1 MAKFQIRDSDP
12 GFRKFRKQLKG
23 GPDAVDIGLF
33 SEQGS
38 DLVIYAASNEF
49 GTEKIPERSFLRSTV
64 DENRREFRAFLDK
77 RKNQVVISRTERER
91 VLKGLGLFAEK
102 KVVIKI
108 GKGPFTANAPSTIRM
123 KGSSKPLIN
132 TGRMRQS
139 ITSKVVK

>member
-1 MAKFQIRDSDP
+1 M
-12 GFRKFRKQLKG
+12 
-23 GPDAVDIGLF
+23 
-33 SEQGS
+33 
-38 DLVIYAASNEF
+38 
-49 GTEKIPERSFLRSTV
+49 FLRSTV

-91 VLKGLGLFAEK
+91 VLKRLGLFAEK

-108 GKGPFTANAPSTIRM
+108 GKGPFRANAPSTIRM